1 MVEIPDVGQKVS
13 LEVKT
18 HNGTTIIEGI
28 LLHPSA
34 KNHVTVKLVNG
45 YNTSYPVDDVI
56 SIEITGTL
64 PTEKGASSP
73 VSYTHLRAHETCAD
87 LVCRL
92 LLEKKKNK

>member
-1 MVEIPDVGQKVS
+1 MVEIPDAGQKVS

-64 PTEKGASSP
+64 QIDDNTSSQP
-73 VSYTHLRAHETCAD
+73 VQLNEALPRVRILHTGGTTAPVE
-87 LVCRL
+87 
-92 LLEKKKNK
+92 